1 MDRKI
6 NKYKDLPITKT
17 DYYLIGGGIMSATL
31 GILLKLVHPNKSV
44 TISERLGRFG
54 AESSDGY
61 NNAGTGHA
69 GYCELNYTTLNPDGS
84 IDISKAVKVN
94 NAFKKSLEFW
104 SFLIT
109 NDLIKD
115 NFKHTV
121 PHYSFV
127 TGEENV
133 KFLSKRHMT
142 MMKDDRFKNIKF
154 EFIMGEIHKMLP
166 LLIEGRKIDERV
178 AVTKFDNGLDVDFGS
193 LTTQLFSAL
202 KKLKANLN
210 NFTEIVDL
218 YKVEDKWFVIEKN
231 RFNNKLSKV
240 ETDFVFIGAGGAAIT
255 LLEKSGIPEAKN
267 YAGFPISGQWLICRN
282 PEIVKKHNG
291 KVYGKAGV
299 NAPPMSVPHL
309 DTRILDGQRVLFFGP
324 YAGMTTKFLNF
335 GSKYDLFKSL
345 RLGNIMTYLSALVH
359 NMGLNRYLINEVFK
373 SKKKK
378 FKALKEYYP
387 NANEKDWELLE
398 AGKRVQIIKNVDGKG
413 VIEFGTEIVS
423 SKDGSLA
430 CLLGASPGASTSVKI
445 MVDLL
450 NQCFTLDNEAKNK
463 IAKMIPSYD
472 KF

>member
-1 MDRKI
+1 MNKKL

-17 DYYLIGGGIMSATL
+17 DYYLIGGGIMSGTL
-31 GILLKLVHPNKSV
+31 GVLLKLIYPNKSV
-44 TISERLGRFG
+44 TISERLGRVG

-69 GYCELNYTTLNPDGS
+69 GYCELNYTTLNPDGT

-104 SFLIT
+104 KYLIDT
-109 NDLIKD
+109 RLIKD

-133 KFLSKRHMT
+133 DFLSKRYMT
-142 MMKDDRFKNIKF
+142 MMKDEHFKDIKF
-154 EFIMGEIHKMLP
+154 EIIMGEIYNMLP
-166 LLIEGRKIDERV
+166 LLVGGRKVTESV
-178 AVTKFDNGLDVDFGS
+178 AITKYEDGLDVDFGS
-193 LTTQLFSAL
+193 LTTQLFRAL
-202 KKLKANLN
+202 KILKANIN
-210 NFTEIVDL
+210 THTEIVDL
-218 YKVEDKWFVIEKN
+218 YKVDGKWYVIENN

-282 PEIVKKHNG
+282 KEIVDKHYG

-309 DTRILDGQRVLFFGP
+309 DTRILDGEKVLFFGP
-324 YAGMTTKFLNF
+324 YAGMTTRFLNF
-335 GSKYDLFKSL
+335 GSRYDLFKSL

-359 NMGLNRYLINEVFK
+359 NMGLNKYLLKEVFK
-373 SKKKK
+373 SKRKK

-387 NANEKDWELLE
+387 SANPKDWEIFE
-398 AGKRVQIIKNVDGKG
+398 AGKRVQIIKNVNGKG

-423 SKDGSLA
+423 SEDGSLA

-445 MVDLL
+445 MVDVL

-463 IAKMIPSYD
+463 IAEMIPSYN

>member
-1 MDRKI
+1 MDKKI
-6 NKYKDLPITKT
+6 NKYTDLPTTKT
-17 DYYLIGGGIMSATL
+17 DYYLIGGGIMSGTL
-31 GILLKLVHPNKSV
+31 GVILKLIYPNKSV
-44 TISERLGRFG
+44 IISERLGRLG

-84 IDISKAVKVN
+84 IDITKAVKVN

-104 SFLIT
+104 SYLIET
-109 NDLIKD
+109 NLIKD
-115 NFKHTV
+115 NFKHVV

-142 MMKDDRFKNIKF
+142 MMKDNHFRGMKF
-154 EFIMGEIHKMLP
+154 EFVMGEIHKMLP
-166 LLIEGRKIDERV
+166 LLIEGRKITERV
-178 AVTKFDNGLDVDFGS
+178 AVTKFADGLDVDFGS
-193 LTTQLFSAL
+193 LTIQLFNAL
-202 KKLKANLN
+202 RKLKAKINVY
-210 NFTEIVDL
+210 TEIVDL
-218 YKVEDKWFVIEKN
+218 YKVGDKWCVIEKN
-231 RFNNKLSKV
+231 RLNNQLSKV

-282 PEIVKKHNG
+282 KEIVDKHHG

-309 DTRILDGQRVLFFGP
+309 DTRILDGEKVLFFGP
-324 YAGMTTKFLNF
+324 YAGITTKFLNF
-335 GSKYDLFKSL
+335 GSSFDLFKSL
-345 RLGNIMTYLSALVH
+345 RWGNIKTYLSALVN
-359 NMGLNRYLINEVFK
+359 NMSLNRYLINEVFK

-378 FKALKEYYP
+378 LKVLKEYYP
-387 NANEKDWELLE
+387 NANEKDWELFE
-398 AGKRVQIIKNVDGKG
+398 AGKRVQIIKNVEGKG

-423 SKDGSLA
+423 SEDGSLA

-445 MVDLL
+445 MVDVL

-463 IAKMIPSYD
+463 IAEMIPSYN